1 MYGRPSVAAPGS
13 ASILLAW
20 LPPLKTGRQDACAP
34 RREKSDTMPYANNS
48 GVKIYWEEQGQGDP
62 VLLIMGLGYTLD
74 MWYRTVPA
82 LSQHHR
88 IITFDNRGVGRT
100 DVPPGPY
107 PIAAMA
113 ADAAAVM
120 DSAGVT
126 RAHVFGISMGGMI
139 AQEFALQYPERTRSL
154 ILGCTSHGGPEAV
167 LADAEVITTLMARG
181 SMSVEEGIR
190 SMIPFIYDASTPR
203 ERVEEDLE
211 IRRRTFPTAEG
222 YFAQVQGIFA
232 WESRSRLSQL
242 RVPTMVIHG
251 ESDRLIPPENGRRLA
266 RLIDGAKLVMIP
278 SASHIFP
285 TDQPDAAHQAIV
297 DFLAARERDGAA

>member
-1 MYGRPSVAAPGS
+1 
-13 ASILLAW
+13 
-20 LPPLKTGRQDACAP
+20 
-34 RREKSDTMPYANNS
+34 MPYADNS
-48 GVKIYWEEQGQGDP
+48 GVKIYWEEQGEGDP
-62 VLLIMGLGYTLD
+62 ILLIMGLGYTMD

-82 LSQHHR
+82 VSKHYR
-88 IITFDNRGVGRT
+88 TISFDNRGVGRT

-154 ILGCTSHGGPEAV
+154 ILGCTSHGGPQSV

-181 SMSVEEGIR
+181 TMSAEEGIHA
-190 SMIPFIYDASTPR
+190 MIPFIYAPSTPL
-203 ERVEEDLE
+203 ERIEEDLE
-211 IRRRTFPTAEG
+211 IRRRTFPTAQG

-232 WESRSRLSQL
+232 YESLNRLSQL
-242 RVPTMVIHG
+242 KVPTLVVHG
-251 ESDRLIPPENGRRLA
+251 ESDRLVPPENGRRLA
-266 RLIDGAKLVMIP
+266 RLISGAKLVMIP
-278 SASHIFP
+278 VASHIFP
-285 TDQPDAAHQAIV
+285 TDQPDAAHDAILG
-297 DFLAARERDGAA
+297 FLAEQSAT

>member
-1 MYGRPSVAAPGS
+1 
-13 ASILLAW
+13 
-20 LPPLKTGRQDACAP
+20 
-34 RREKSDTMPYANNS
+34 MPYANNS

-62 VLLIMGLGYTLD
+62 LLLIMGLGYTLE
-74 MWYRTVPA
+74 MWYRTVPV
-82 LSQHHR
+82 LSRHHR
-88 IITFDNRGVGRT
+88 TITFDNRGVGRS

-120 DSAGVT
+120 DGAGVA

-154 ILGCTSHGGPEAV
+154 ILGCTSHGGLEGV

-181 SMSVEEGIR
+181 TMSVEEGIR
-190 SMIPFIYDASTPR
+190 SMIPFIYDPGTPR
-203 ERVEEDLE
+203 ERIEDDLE

-232 WESRSRLSQL
+232 WESFSRLSRL
-242 RVPTMVIHG
+242 KVPTLVVHG
-251 ESDRLIPPENGRRLA
+251 DSDRLVPPENGRRLA
-266 RLIDGAKLVMIP
+266 RLIEGAQLVMIP
-278 SASHIFP
+278 RASHIFP
-285 TDQPDAAHQAIV
+285 TDQPELAHRAIV
-297 DFLAARERDGAA
+297 DFLAERARDDAA